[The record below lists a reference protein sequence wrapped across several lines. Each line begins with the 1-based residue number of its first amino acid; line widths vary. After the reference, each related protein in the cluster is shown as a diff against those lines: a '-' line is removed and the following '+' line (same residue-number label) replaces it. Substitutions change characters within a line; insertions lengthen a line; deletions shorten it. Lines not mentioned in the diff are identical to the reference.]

1 MLFRISYLYSYIKNR
16 YIYTVQYHPICF
28 LRNPI
33 CFLRNP
39 ICFTTTK
46 ILNYS
51 TQTKKKASKFRRFC
65 ENVYVKVSL
74 YNYCFSQILYVLLSA
89 NNLFKQQT
97 SIFNRPKKYINR

>member
-1 MLFRISYLYSYIKNR
+1 MLFRISYLYSYIKIG
-16 YIYTVQYHPICF
+16 IYTVQYHPIC
-28 LRNPI
+28 L
-33 CFLRNP
+33 LRNP

-74 YNYCFSQILYVLLSA
+74 YNYCFFQYYTYFCQRITYS
-89 NNLFKQQT
+89 NNKRVYLIDLK
-97 SIFNRPKKYINR
+97 SI

>member
-1 MLFRISYLYSYIKNR
+1 MLFRISYLYSYIKIG
-16 YIYTVQYHPICF
+16 IYTVQYHPIC
-28 LRNPI
+28 L
-33 CFLRNP
+33 LRNP

-51 TQTKKKASKFRRFC
+51 TQTKKFRRFC

-74 YNYCFSQILYVLLSA
+74 YNYCFFQILYVLLSA

>member
-1 MLFRISYLYSYIKNR
+1 MLFRISYLYSYIKIG
-16 YIYTVQYHPICF
+16 IYTVQYHPICF
-28 LRNPI
+28 L
-33 CFLRNP
+33 CNP

-51 TQTKKKASKFRRFC
+51 TQAKKKASKFRRFC

>member
-1 MLFRISYLYSYIKNR
+1 MLFRISYLYSYLYSYIKIG
-16 YIYTVQYHPICF
+16 IYTVQYHPIC
-28 LRNPI
+28 L
-33 CFLRNP
+33 LRNP